1 MPLSRRAQVATK
13 LALPAPPIRRILG
26 RMAQLTNG
34 RPETFAKPGIEL
46 DRAKAEFA

>member
-1 MPLSRRAQVATK
+1 
-13 LALPAPPIRRILG
+13 
-26 RMAQLTNG
+26 MAQLTNG